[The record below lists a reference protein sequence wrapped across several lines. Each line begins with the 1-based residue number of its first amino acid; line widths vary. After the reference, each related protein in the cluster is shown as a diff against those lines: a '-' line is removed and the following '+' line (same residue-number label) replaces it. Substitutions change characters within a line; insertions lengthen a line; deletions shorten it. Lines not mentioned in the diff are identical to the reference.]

1 MTVAPP
7 TQSKWDGIDAFCRA
21 REIDS
26 RRVLA
31 MGDGPNDVEMLEHAA
46 IALVPEDGHP
56 LAIAQ
61 ADRVIGRAADGGWAD
76 VVDLL

>member
-1 MTVAPP
+1 
-7 TQSKWDGIDAFCRA
+7 
-21 REIDS
+21 
-26 RRVLA
+26 